1 MAMQSKTRKY
11 FFYSLKIEYFHFY
24 ILIRLALTDFT
35 FAISWRIKAS
45 TSLAITGL
53 QIELYL
59 GDLKMH
65 FDNLMEEDRIN
76 EFIHALVNELGVE
89 LLGDIWDYGQ
99 TPVVSKVE
107 EVRFLQSLLKH
118 SISNFMVFFTVHKQ
132 PHIRS
137 S

>member
-24 ILIRLALTDFT
+24 ILIRLALTNFT

-59 GDLKMH
+59 GDLKMN